1 MTADKTIKYG
11 ISIFNASLLL
21 ILALSAI
28 LFINFNPASVRKSF
42 ADGNGNGKTACS
54 GVYASNPI
62 IYALYL
68 KAQGKA
74 INKNDI
80 VTYIKIVNPAKYKHD
95 RNNVFLWNKLYSKDK
110 ARLNRLMEYVD
121 SAKYFKNYVKA
132 SVGGYIINKGGFY
145 LTYRSQ
151 NKVIMNG
158 MRTDRNINFVK
169 IEHGN
174 IYYFSK
180 NLTIVYKNAGK
191 FNFLKVPAKKAEK
204 FINKRTGT
212 FGHIKKSVFLSFNF
226 IPLKAKHG
234 VLTVEVSCV
243 KVYGNKNRSFLVGII
258 K

>member
-1 MTADKTIKYG
+1 MTADKTFEQG
-11 ISIFNASLLL
+11 TSIFNASLLL

-28 LFINFNPASVRKSF
+28 LFLNFNPVSAIKSF
-42 ADGNGNGKTACS
+42 ADGNGSTACS

-68 KAQGKA
+68 KAQGQA

-80 VTYIKIVNPAKYKHD
+80 ITYIKIVNPAKYKHD

-110 ARLNRLMEYVD
+110 ARLNKLMEYVD
-121 SAKYFKNYVKA
+121 SVKYFKNYVRA
-132 SVGGYIINKGGFY
+132 SLGGYIINKGGFY
-145 LTYRSQ
+145 LTYRNQ

-158 MRTDRNINFVK
+158 MRIDRNINFVK

-212 FGHIKKSVFLSFNF
+212 FGHIKKSVFLSYDF
-226 IPLKAKHG
+226 IPLKAKRG

-243 KVYGNKNRSFLVGII
+243 KVYNNKKRSFLVGII

>member
-1 MTADKTIKYG
+1 MTADKTIKYCT
-11 ISIFNASLLL
+11 SIFNASLLL
-21 ILALSAI
+21 ILTLSAI
-28 LFINFNPASVRKSF
+28 LFLNFNPASARKSF
-42 ADGNGNGKTACS
+42 ADGNGSTACR
-54 GVYASNPI
+54 GVYASDPI
-62 IYALYL
+62 FYALYL
-68 KAQGKA
+68 KAKGEA
-74 INKNDI
+74 ISKNDI
-80 VTYIKIVNPAKYKHD
+80 ITYIKIVNPAKYKHD

-110 ARLNRLMEYVD
+110 ARLNKLMEYVD
-121 SAKYFKNYVKA
+121 SVKYFKNYVRA
-132 SVGGYIINKGGFY
+132 SLGGYIINKGGFY
-145 LTYRSQ
+145 LTYRNQ

-158 MRTDRNINFVK
+158 MRIDRNINFVK

-212 FGHIKKSVFLSFNF
+212 FGHIKKSVFLSYDF
-226 IPLKAKHG
+226 IPLKAKRG

-243 KVYGNKNRSFLVGII
+243 KVYNNKKRSFLVGII